1 MWRGYKKIFTVLSH
15 DIKNNVSRETS
26 KLNCFT

>member
-1 MWRGYKKIFTVLSH
+1 MRRGHKKIFAVLPY